1 MAEAVRE
8 RALALFAAVAARFG
22 ARPFS
27 ARARFLAHAAAP
39 CAHEL
44 VHAAHQRLLMATAV
58 SGRKATG
65 PEAAFLPDDDPG
77 DAQFTEGSDLPVF
90 VCFASALFLYVLH
103 TAHSSTAHS
112 THARTPPR

>member
-90 VCFASALFLYVLH
+90 VFVFRCF
-103 TAHSSTAHS
+103 AHSSTQRIA
-112 THARTPPR
+112 HARMRARHHGDR